1 MQKATHDFVLA
12 QKTTSR
18 VSGLPQI
25 TGKTKIVG
33 VIGDPIEH
41 SCSPQMHNAAF
52 EQLSMDYVYVAF
64 HVKSEYLK
72 AAIDGFE
79 ALNIVGI
86 NVTIPHKQGVIPLID
101 TLSREAELIGAVN
114 TLVFKEDKIEGH
126 NTDARGFIAAM
137 KEEGVDVLRGK
148 SVVVLG
154 AGGSARA
161 VVVSLALEDVKKI
174 SIANRTASKAIQL
187 AADISKKT
195 GIEIHGMGLD
205 DKELPKAISESSLLV
220 NTASSSMDLEHPLL
234 INEDWLHRQLVVYD
248 IIYNPPE
255 TRLMKVAKEKGLKTV
270 GGIGMLVHQGAIA
283 FDLWTGQ
290 YPPVDT
296 MRRALM
302 DALGL

>member
-1 MQKATHDFVLA
+1 MQETTHDFVLA

-33 VIGDPIEH
+33 VIGDPIKH

-64 HVKSEYLK
+64 HVKAEALK
-72 AAIDGFE
+72 AAIDGFK

-101 TLSREAELIGAVN
+101 ELSREAELIGAVN

-126 NTDARGFIAAM
+126 NTDARGFIATM
-137 KEEGVDVLRGK
+137 KEEGVDAPKGK

-161 VVVSLALEDVKKI
+161 VVVSLALEGVKKI
-174 SIANRTASKAIQL
+174 SIANRTTSRAIQL
-187 AADISKKT
+187 ASDISKKT

-205 DKELPKAISESSLLV
+205 DKELPEAISESSLLV
-220 NTASSSMDLEHPLL
+220 NTASSSLDLEHPLL

>member
-1 MQKATHDFVLA
+1 M
-12 QKTTSR
+12 
-18 VSGLPQI
+18 QI

-64 HVKSEYLK
+64 HVKAEDLK
-72 AAIDGFE
+72 SAVDGFK

-86 NVTIPHKQGVIPLID
+86 NATIPHKQSLIPLID
-101 TLSREAELIGAVN
+101 KLSREAELIGAVN
-114 TLVFKEDKIEGH
+114 TLVFKEGRIEGH

-154 AGGSARA
+154 AGGAARA

-174 SIANRTASKAIQL
+174 YIANRTAFRAIQL
-187 AADISKKT
+187 ASDISQKT
-195 GIEIHGMGLD
+195 GTEIHGMGLD
-205 DKELPKAISESSLLV
+205 EKELPEAISESSLLV
-220 NTASSSMDLEHPLL
+220 NTASSSMNLEHPLL
-234 INEDWLHRQLVVYD
+234 IDEDWLAVHEVGGTEPRRYRSEHSQLVVYD

-255 TRLMKVAKEKGLKTV
+255 TRLMKVAKEKGLKTI

-283 FDLWTGQ
+283 FELWTGQ

-302 DALGL
+302 NALGL

>member
-1 MQKATHDFVLA
+1 MP
-12 QKTTSR
+12 KTTSR
-18 VSGLPQI
+18 ISGLPQI

-64 HVKSEYLK
+64 HVKAEDLK
-72 AAIDGFE
+72 SAIDGFK

-86 NVTIPHKQGVIPLID
+86 NVTIPHKQDVIPLID
-101 TLSREAELIGAVN
+101 ELSREAELIGAVN
-114 TLVFKEDKIEGH
+114 TLVFKEGRIEGH

-137 KEEGVDVLRGK
+137 KEAGVDVLRGK

-154 AGGSARA
+154 AGGAARA
-161 VVVSLALEDVKKI
+161 IVVSLALQDVKRI
-174 SIANRTASKAIQL
+174 SIANRTASKARQL
-187 AADISKKT
+187 AADISQKT

-205 DKELPKAISESSLLV
+205 DKSLPEAIAASSLLV
-220 NTASSSMDLEHPLL
+220 NTASSSMNLEHPLL
-234 INEDWLHRQLVVYD
+234 INEDWLHRQLGVYD

-255 TRLMKVAKEKGLKTV
+255 TRLMKVAREKGLKTI

-283 FDLWTGQ
+283 FELWTGQ

-296 MRRALM
+296 MRYALM
-302 DALGL
+302 KALGL